1 MKKKILVTYQIPK
14 DGLKDLE
21 RHFDVYYPESLIL
34 HFSEMEKMIDDYDGI
49 ITVFGHLLPPEI
61 IKKAKKLKI
70 ISNFG
75 AGVDNIPVGLATEKG
90 ILVTNTPDAVT
101 ESTAELAI
109 SVIMAALRRIPEC
122 DRKIRE
128 GIIKWGIMEN
138 LGRNMFGKTLGI
150 VGMGKIGKA
159 TAARAIAL
167 GMSIV
172 YNNRNRLSRSEE
184 NKYKADY
191 LPMDTLL
198 DRADVVSLHIP
209 LTDETRHLIGYDELK
224 KMKPDAWLVNTA
236 RGAVV
241 DEQALIKALQNKLIA
256 GAALDVFEHEPDIP
270 DEFLTMENVVL
281 LPHVG
286 TATMEARIAIARS
299 ASENIIDF
307 FSGQKPKYMVN
318 PGVLNT

>member
-14 DGLKDLE
+14 IGLKELE
-21 RHFDVYYPESLIL
+21 KDFDVYYPESLSL
-34 HFSEMEKMIDDYDGI
+34 KFSEIEDLIDDYDGI
-49 ITVFGHLLPPEI
+49 ITAFGHLLPPEVI
-61 IKKAKKLKI
+61 EKASKLKI

-75 AGVDNIPVGLATEKG
+75 AGVDNIPVGLATERG

-109 SVIMAALRRIPEC
+109 SLMMAALRRIPEC

-128 GIIKWGIMEN
+128 KEIKWGIMEN

-159 TAARAIAL
+159 TAARAIGL

-172 YNNRNRLSRSEE
+172 YTNRNRLPESEE
-184 NKYKADY
+184 NKYKAVY
-191 LPMDTLL
+191 LPLDTLL
-198 DRADVVSLHIP
+198 DRADVVSLHTP
-209 LTDETRHLIGYDELK
+209 LTDETRHLIGYDEFK

-236 RGAVV
+236 RGAVI
-241 DEQALIKALQNKLIA
+241 DERALIKALQDKLIA
-256 GAALDVFEHEPDIP
+256 GAAMDVFEHEPDIP
-270 DEFLTMENVVL
+270 DEFLEMENVVL

-307 FSGQKPKYMVN
+307 FSGKKPKYMIN
-318 PGVLNT
+318 PGVLVP

>member
-14 DGLKDLE
+14 AGLKDLE